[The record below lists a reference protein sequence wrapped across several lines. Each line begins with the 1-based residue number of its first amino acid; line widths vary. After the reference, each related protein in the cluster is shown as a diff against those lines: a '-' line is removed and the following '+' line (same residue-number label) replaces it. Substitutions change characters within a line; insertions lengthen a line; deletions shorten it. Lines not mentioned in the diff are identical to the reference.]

1 MTSSLLRVVVDDF
14 DVPHLLYLLALPLR
28 AGTSLSS
35 QESCTRRLFLCQ
47 HASTRARSRGSLARP
62 YMLLLISLSR
72 FTCPSR
78 GPWPPSA
85 ARVLQAPPPCRGSDP
100 SGKRLELWQ
109 TAYFCRAEPG
119 IQLVSGP
126 LSDHLHER
134 LCQAVSGLCTGAGL
148 SDQRQ
153 FLLLGLVQLL
163 WLTHKQPG
171 GTLCREVFQWCGRSQ
186 DPLTPLSFR
195 RGRRP

>member
-85 ARVLQAPPPCRGSDP
+85 ARVLQAPPLCRGSDAT
-100 SGKRLELWQ
+100 GYRFQLWQ
-109 TAYFCRAEPG
+109 VARFYRTEPAL
-119 IQLVSGP
+119 QLLP
-126 LSDHLHER
+126 RLLPDPLHER
-134 LCQAVSGLCTGAGL
+134 LCQPVSGLCAWAGL
-148 SDQRQ
+148 PDQRY
-153 FLLLGLVQLL
+153 FFTVYLVQLL
-163 WLTHKQPG
+163 WLTDKQPG
-171 GTLCREVFQWCGRSQ
+171 STPCREVFQR
-186 DPLTPLSFR
+186 DR
-195 RGRRP
+195 

>member
-78 GPWPPSA
+78 GPWLQGNVNPASTA
-85 ARVLQAPPPCRGSDP
+85 ALSWWMP
-100 SGKRLELWQ
+100 
-109 TAYFCRAEPG
+109 RA
-119 IQLVSGP
+119 IDFNS
-126 LSDHLHER
+126 
-134 LCQAVSGLCTGAGL
+134 
-148 SDQRQ
+148 
-153 FLLLGLVQLL
+153 
-163 WLTHKQPG
+163 
-171 GTLCREVFQWCGRSQ
+171 
-186 DPLTPLSFR
+186 
-195 RGRRP
+195 